1 MGCKTLSDIITGL
14 KMQDRSLEDLFPGI
28 IAAIRLLLL
37 LPATS
42 AEAERAFSLL
52 RRTKTWLRSTMTT
65 NRLNSL
71 SLLSHHKELTDNID
85 LEDVGEKFISK
96 CNRRARARSCS
107 GKGKAMHSPRTWQ
120 SFLWDERGG
129 TGALFPLVL
138 GRLARG
144 QAVLFSLIR
153 EKWVGVPGFWG
164 RQGGASFGMVGV
176 GWGCLS
182 PLSCPGPVQGTQ
194 FSQGPRHRGGQG
206 GRAPPGIYQKFEILP
221 VCS

>member
-1 MGCKTLSDIITGL
+1 MHIGGLESTGEERDLSLEDYFRVEYYYPAIDTLVHGLEGRFQQEVYKIYSTMEHFLLEVANARTGIYPEIPSEMDKYPEVVIQSGELDAFNMVMRKHEMGCKTLSDIITGL

-96 CNRRARARSCS
+96 CNRRAR
-107 GKGKAMHSPRTWQ
+107 
-120 SFLWDERGG
+120 F
-129 TGALFPLVL
+129 
-138 GRLARG
+138 G
-144 QAVLFSLIR
+144 QF
-153 EKWVGVPGFWG
+153 K
-164 RQGGASFGMVGV
+164 
-176 GWGCLS
+176 
-182 PLSCPGPVQGTQ
+182 
-194 FSQGPRHRGGQG
+194 
-206 GRAPPGIYQKFEILP
+206 
-221 VCS
+221 